1 MRGAKADLECF
12 DTYVSIEPQGD
23 DCKLNA
29 KLLYLLQL
37 LLLRHLGLLG
47 VWVPD
52 YIRNFNS
59 VLCVFMITLED
70 EFFPLPSDS
79 EYEKQL
85 SSI

>member
-1 MRGAKADLECF
+1 MKGERAILNEAKADRF

-52 YIRNFNS
+52 YIR
-59 VLCVFMITLED
+59 
-70 EFFPLPSDS
+70 EF
-79 EYEKQL
+79 
-85 SSI
+85 